1 MKPVGDEIFSLLL
14 SVVWTVSLNLTV
26 SILFLPWQDLAIVMR
41 DILEALCVL
50 HVAGIVHGSVSLDS
64 VLVVKSKNHILR
76 GILAEYDCSRDMVSE
91 MDCSHI
97 SRDCGA
103 LESSYSSVALCEVIQ
118 PIRYETL
125 RVSLL
130 LISVHLSFVHLP

>member
-1 MKPVGDEIFSLLL
+1 MKPVGDKICSLLL

-91 MDCSHI
+91 MDCFILVEIVVHWRVLI
-97 SRDCGA
+97 HQW
-103 LESSYSSVALCEVIQ
+103 LCAK
-118 PIRYETL
+118 
-125 RVSLL
+125 
-130 LISVHLSFVHLP
+130 